1 VEGLYGRRTFKSV
14 TPPVYVVNEHDDTPF
29 PEIFI
34 YIDDLVLNDKVT
46 PPDPD
51 FLVGCDCDDKC
62 LHVRGKKFCHED
74 SAYTNRGKLQ
84 ENYTGAIYE
93 CNFSCKCDP
102 ETCPN
107 RVVQRGRQVPL
118 EIFKTARKGWGV
130 RSTKR
135 IKKNTFVEEYLG
147 EVITEGEGALR
158 GKLYD
163 RIGLSYLF
171 DMDLAGVDEYQ
182 KYVIDSYVCGNSSHF
197 FNHSCNPNLVVY
209 GVFHDSMDVS
219 FHRLAFFANRD
230 IEPNEELTFDYTGI
244 SQDDDDTKSKK
255 FPCHCDADTCRH
267 WIHL

>member
-1 VEGLYGRRTFKSV
+1 MEGASGGKEFKSV
-14 TPPVYVVNEHDDTPF
+14 TPSVQVVNEYDDTPF
-29 PEIFI
+29 PELFI
-34 YIDDLVLNDKVT
+34 YIDSLVLNDKVT
-46 PPDPD
+46 PPDPE
-51 FLVGCDCDDKC
+51 FLVGCDCDGKC
-62 LHVRGKKFCHED
+62 LQVRGKKFCHED
-74 SAYTNRGKLQ
+74 NPYTNKGKLQ
-84 ENYTGAIYE
+84 ENHTGAIYE
-93 CNFSCKCDP
+93 CNSSCKCDP
-102 ETCPN
+102 ELCPN

-130 RSTKR
+130 RSTKP
-135 IKKNTFVEEYLG
+135 IKKNSFVEEYLG
-147 EVITEGEGALR
+147 EVITESEGALR
-158 GKLYD
+158 GKMYD

-255 FPCHCDADTCRH
+255 FPCHCDSDTCRH